1 MAEPLIIVADRWHGD
16 LAYLR
21 EIPAAER
28 ERWRLAPPDMAYGDA
43 HRWARDEVHA
53 DKVIRL
59 SSGETLVRLPTP
71 GPSPWGLK

>member
-28 ERWRLAPPDMAYGDA
+28 ERWRLAPANMSYPEA
-43 HRWARDEVHA
+43 HVWARDVIRA
-53 DKVIRL
+53 DKVIAI
-59 SSGETLVRLPTP
+59 STGETLIRLPEAKA
-71 GPSPWGLK
+71 SPWSLK